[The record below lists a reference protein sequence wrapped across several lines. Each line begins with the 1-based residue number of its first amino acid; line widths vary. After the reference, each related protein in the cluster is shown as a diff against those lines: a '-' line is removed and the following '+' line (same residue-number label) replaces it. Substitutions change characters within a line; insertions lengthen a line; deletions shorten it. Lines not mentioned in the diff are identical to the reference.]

1 MQKHSRYYSILI
13 LKEKQCIV
21 ASRGHKFSG
30 WVEMNASRSK
40 IICAICF
47 KNYVIFFNILATC
60 LFSKMKMIFMKEN
73 RNYSRKVVNTQ
84 KAHKFF
90 WDSLYLNSHIH
101 CKKSNRINMLLYKH
115 HIWMIKIAKLD
126 GKWRSV
132 CFTMKLKALYLNI
145 PGSSRL

>member
-90 WDSLYLNSHIH
+90 
-101 CKKSNRINMLLYKH
+101 
-115 HIWMIKIAKLD
+115 
-126 GKWRSV
+126 
-132 CFTMKLKALYLNI
+132 
-145 PGSSRL
+145 